1 MIIGGAMPYSHREKA
16 QAARQR
22 VIEELT
28 EFRVDSSDER
38 LASLKDAIE
47 NWHLV
52 VAASSKASTS
62 SPTKQNLS

>member
-1 MIIGGAMPYSHREKA
+1 MPYSHREEA
-16 QAARQR
+16 RAARQR

-52 VAASSKASTS
+52 VAASSKASS
-62 SPTKQNLS
+62 SAPTKHNLS

>member
-1 MIIGGAMPYSHREKA
+1 MGGGSMPYSHGEEA
-16 QAARQR
+16 HAARQR

-47 NWHLV
+47 NWHLA
-52 VAASSKASTS
+52 VAASSKASS
-62 SPTKQNLS
+62 SAPTKQNLS

>member
-1 MIIGGAMPYSHREKA
+1 YSHREKA

-52 VAASSKASTS
+52 VEASSKASTS